1 MDITVNVPPD
11 STNGKLENVTSKTLD
26 ITCSDSH
33 QSNNSLPTSSTVC
46 KTHVY
51 QGLYLPDDDGSIL
64 TPEHAFVQ
72 YQTRSEDQACQIC
85 GQPAV
90 GFHHRAYVC
99 EACKKFFMRHTAARL
114 RNSETGSTI
123 SESICPM
130 GGRCRV
136 EGPGRG
142 KCPHCRYRKCLELG
156 MTLTPPGGEAGC
168 DISQIPCRVCSGPS
182 SGFHFGALTCEGCKG
197 FFRRTVLSNVRLE
210 CLGNNDCPITPA
222 NRNMCKSCR
231 FQRCLAVGMSKT
243 GSRIGR
249 QPNAIKYYCA
259 REISQLTSSNDCE
272 ASTTTTTAPTT
283 TTMNPSSSSLINKH
297 ESGGR
302 NSVSHSSTNS
312 VNGTCNINNNSHHP
326 NSTTHHDVG
335 NNYNTS
341 CSSNSSHINE
351 RDLLSIAEEH
361 CKSVL
366 GPSNYPS
373 SSWSSSKRF
382 ISNDPDHL
390 DLVSTTTTTIIST
403 TGMCLISSTVPLT
416 TTSIVNHFIERNN
429 NYNELLQGGHSSRNG
444 SLFSSS
450 PSSST
455 SPLSGIKNHIKYKT
469 YKRKQYPNDPKSHLH
484 QPLQLPPTNNQHH
497 HSQPSLSQNNCCSNN
512 NGSISS
518 STTPNNVI
526 LHSGRDSILPSSTSN
541 GTSAGDYRS
550 IDPSTNIVKRRKTTI
565 LSPEANMTSEI
576 SDDGSITS
584 SKLASMNSAYI
595 HDYDNDDDDDMED
608 GSDVV
613 SHRSNNISNSNNNIE
628 SLDIRFGHR
637 QQQQFH
643 PHPLHPDLNNLSEE
657 NIYNVIGSISN
668 DSEIDSSTTSIS
680 TSRYHKLTGS
690 GKIHNMSMDNF
701 SLLGQS
707 RHLLHQINLPN
718 DIDRNNNGISI
729 NSSDNNNKN
738 NSDDR
743 TTALQQLQFKNY
755 PLMNN
760 RPSGLAETPS
770 KVPHTSA
777 EITTTPISQS
787 SYLRPTQLDSS
798 TARHLSD
805 ESYSSSYLSSSTSSL
820 STLAT
825 ASASC
830 PNSSVIS
837 DFPEFNHHVSVDW
850 DDQNHNDNNS
860 NTSNQI
866 WLPRQRYIKSNRSL
880 SNEQTNIP
888 LMSSNAN
895 NNHHGNNCLE
905 QNPSGFLN
913 GGVGGRNVFD
923 FTTFTETEPTS
934 TTTPWFAA
942 AAAAV
947 AVVMAASSSS
957 TNSALLDPYTVSSN
971 LNECF
976 GINDNSNNNN
986 NSGIN
991 QVNSRRV
998 PVNTTNFSKQRFK
1011 LGSHE
1016 TTLDHGRSFLPNSNI
1031 ISYDAT
1037 RVNSITDHINENMLK
1052 IGKCEPS
1059 DSALR
1064 SLHLTGPSSS
1074 SSNVTHPSTIAA
1086 MQAAAVAA
1094 AAAATAAGLVL
1105 SNSRVRG
1112 LSDDIYPNL
1121 SRVSM
1126 SNALPEL
1133 PNTNYA
1139 SSTSSPSPPIIGNF
1153 GRIIENLSI
1162 YSSSLDRNSQPINN
1176 LDYSSSSP
1184 SLSAAASLSSSGST
1198 VNNFSVNHSIV
1209 NAAVPSVTTSVLSN
1223 KEASPRVKNGTRLT
1237 SITVQQFA
1245 ERIQVAAKYMLSERK
1260 NIRSNLPEPN
1270 RLFTASDS
1278 VEEIWN
1284 HMMKR
1289 FETHSRFI
1297 VQFVKYIP
1305 GFCYL
1310 KISDQRQLVRSAM
1323 YPIMLLELS
1332 LDYCHEDNSRYNYFD
1347 FTSEEHAIILSHF
1360 PTFRKI
1366 CCHLIRS
1373 GEFLSRLNLDN
1384 IELTLIC
1391 AQEVFKDRQ
1400 SLDDPVTP
1408 AYLHSLVRQVLADHI
1423 VSVGYSL
1430 DERCS
1435 SLSLISPM
1443 LEELNIEH
1451 HEIIAQLRQ
1460 DRPDLEFPQLYLEMF
1475 QLTDEELGDQKP
1487 TNFNQADN

>member
-1 MDITVNVPPD
+1 MI
-11 STNGKLENVTSKTLD
+11 
-26 ITCSDSH
+26 
-33 QSNNSLPTSSTVC
+33 
-46 KTHVY
+46 
-51 QGLYLPDDDGSIL
+51 
-64 TPEHAFVQ
+64 
-72 YQTRSEDQACQIC
+72 IC
-85 GQPAV
+85 YYFA
-90 GFHHRAYVC
+90 
-99 EACKKFFMRHTAARL
+99 TA
-114 RNSETGSTI
+114 
-123 SESICPM
+123 
-130 GGRCRV
+130 
-136 EGPGRG
+136 
-142 KCPHCRYRKCLELG
+142 
-156 MTLTPPGGEAGC
+156 PGGEAGC

-259 REISQLTSSNDCE
+259 REIS
-272 ASTTTTTAPTT
+272 
-283 TTMNPSSSSLINKH
+283 H
-297 ESGGR
+297 
-302 NSVSHSSTNS
+302 
-312 VNGTCNINNNSHHP
+312 
-326 NSTTHHDVG
+326 
-335 NNYNTS
+335 
-341 CSSNSSHINE
+341 
-351 RDLLSIAEEH
+351 
-361 CKSVL
+361 
-366 GPSNYPS
+366 
-373 SSWSSSKRF
+373 WSSSKRF

-550 IDPSTNIVKRRKTTI
+550 IDPSTNIVKR
-565 LSPEANMTSEI
+565 
-576 SDDGSITS
+576 
-584 SKLASMNSAYI
+584 
-595 HDYDNDDDDDMED
+595 
-608 GSDVV
+608 
-613 SHRSNNISNSNNNIE
+613 
-628 SLDIRFGHR
+628 
-637 QQQQFH
+637 Q
-643 PHPLHPDLNNLSEE
+643 E

-718 DIDRNNNGISI
+718 DIDRNNNGITV

-787 SYLRPTQLDSS
+787 SYLRPTQLDS
-798 TARHLSD
+798 
-805 ESYSSSYLSSSTSSL
+805 
-820 STLAT
+820 
-825 ASASC
+825 
-830 PNSSVIS
+830 
-837 DFPEFNHHVSVDW
+837 
-850 DDQNHNDNNS
+850 
-860 NTSNQI
+860 
-866 WLPRQRYIKSNRSL
+866 YIKSNRSL
-880 SNEQTNIP
+880 PNEQTNIP

-991 QVNSRRV
+991 Q
-998 PVNTTNFSKQRFK
+998 QRFK

-1059 DSALR
+1059 DPALR

-1139 SSTSSPSPPIIGNF
+1139 SSTSSPSPPIIV
-1153 GRIIENLSI
+1153 
-1162 YSSSLDRNSQPINN
+1162 SL
-1176 LDYSSSSP
+1176 Y
-1184 SLSAAASLSSSGST
+1184 AS
-1198 VNNFSVNHSIV
+1198 VIV
-1209 NAAVPSVTTSVLSN
+1209 D
-1223 KEASPRVKNGTRLT
+1223 T

-1305 GFCYL
+1305 G
-1310 KISDQRQLVRSAM
+1310 K
-1323 YPIMLLELS
+1323 
-1332 LDYCHEDNSRYNYFD
+1332 
-1347 FTSEEHAIILSHF
+1347 
-1360 PTFRKI
+1360 
-1366 CCHLIRS
+1366 
-1373 GEFLSRLNLDN
+1373 
-1384 IELTLIC
+1384 
-1391 AQEVFKDRQ
+1391 
-1400 SLDDPVTP
+1400 
-1408 AYLHSLVRQVLADHI
+1408 
-1423 VSVGYSL
+1423 
-1430 DERCS
+1430 
-1435 SLSLISPM
+1435 
-1443 LEELNIEH
+1443 
-1451 HEIIAQLRQ
+1451 
-1460 DRPDLEFPQLYLEMF
+1460 
-1475 QLTDEELGDQKP
+1475 
-1487 TNFNQADN
+1487 